1 MGLSILGTAMWLAT
15 ASAGDGL
22 TVVSLNAW
30 GLPAPLA
37 PDRAARMDLLGA
49 WVGTLDADLVGLQE
63 LWDGAVPLVD
73 LDLTL
78 SRDGGDD
85 GLAMVSGHRLEDVAV
100 RRFHHARSFDAL
112 KRKGVLRARLVRP
125 SGPDVW
131 VFVTHLQAGYGRANA
146 VVRERQLGELAAWLA
161 ETPGPAVVLG
171 DFNVDE
177 RHPEDAAFLATVARM
192 GLVDTAAAV
201 GVTDGTYP
209 GDGRRYDRVFARDG
223 GGWRLTAEHASV
235 VQYGVAGG
243 PARLSDHLPLVVR
256 LAVDPADEAPAGT
269 Q

>member
-1 MGLSILGTAMWLAT
+1 MWLAT
-15 ASAGDGL
+15 AVAGDEL

-37 PDRAARMDLLGA
+37 PDRAARMGSLGA
-49 WVGTLDADLVGLQE
+49 WIDTLDADLVGLQE

-85 GLAMVSGHRLEDVAV
+85 GLAMVSGHHLEEVGV
-100 RRFHHARSFDAL
+100 RRFRDARSFDAL
-112 KRKGVLRARLVRP
+112 KRKGILRARLVRP

-146 VVRERQLGELAAWLA
+146 AVRERQLAELSAWLA
-161 ETPGPAVVLG
+161 ETQGPVLVLG

-177 RHPEDAAFLATVARM
+177 RHPEDAPFLETVGRL
-192 GLVDTAAAV
+192 GLVDAAAAV

-223 GGWRLTAEHASV
+223 GGWRITAEHAAV

-243 PARLSDHLPLVVR
+243 PERLSDHLPLVVR
-256 LAVDPADEAPAGT
+256 LRVDRAEEVGEAGT
-269 Q
+269 R